1 MNFATLPAARYPLPD
16 LVQFLNRG
24 FEDYAVPIQFDAVMF
39 ANMQRK
45 DDIDLSLSRVLTL
58 DGQPCG
64 IALVAP
70 RPARRASRLAAMGIA
85 REVRGKGAGTWLMEQ
100 LIGEARQRGEGEM
113 VLEVIE
119 RNEPAVRLYR
129 KYGFQTVRRLIGLSR
144 KDARE
149 NGRGDLQ
156 KIDPGELSR
165 LISQYGLPD
174 LPWQL
179 SGETI
184 SNMDPPICAYR
195 RGPAYLA
202 ISSPEAEH
210 VVIWSLLVEPQWRG
224 RGLGSSLLKQI
235 IAEHAG
241 KTWHMPAILPE
252 ELGRVF
258 EKAGFER
265 EQLSQWQMRLIL

>member
-1 MNFATLPAARYPLPD
+1 LNFAILPAARYPLPD

-24 FEDYAVPIQFDAVMF
+24 FEDYVVPIRFDPVTF

-45 DDIDLSLSRVLTL
+45 DDIDLRLSRVLIV

-64 IALVAP
+64 IALIAP

-85 REVRGKGAGTWLMEQ
+85 REIRGKGAGTWLMEQ

-119 RNEPAVRLYR
+119 QNEPAVRLYR
-129 KYGFQTVRRLIGLSR
+129 KHGFQTVRRLVGLSR

-149 NGRGDLQ
+149 NERGDLQ
-156 KIDPGELSR
+156 KIDLGELGR
-165 LISQYGLPD
+165 LISQHGLPD

-184 SNMDPPICAYR
+184 SNMEPPVCAYR
-195 RGPAYLA
+195 QGPAYLA

-210 VVIWSLLVEPQWRG
+210 VAIWSLLVEPQWRG
-224 RGLGSSLLKQI
+224 RGLGSRLLRQV
-235 IAEHAG
+235 IAEHAD
-241 KTWHMPAILPE
+241 KTWHIPALLPE
-252 ELGRVF
+252 ELGRTF

-265 EQLSQWQMRLIL
+265 GELSQWQMRLSL

>member
-70 RPARRASRLAAMGIA
+70 RPARRASRLAAMGVA